1 VIYQVSS
8 SKAHILRWFHTR
20 EQAIAAFERKCKR
33 LGFTSP
39 LSYPPGSSGDT
50 FHDNRIAYPRRT
62 LAAGVRNGHGYVCV
76 E

>member
-50 FHDNRIAYPRRT
+50 FHDNRIA
-62 LAAGVRNGHGYVCV
+62 
-76 E
+76 